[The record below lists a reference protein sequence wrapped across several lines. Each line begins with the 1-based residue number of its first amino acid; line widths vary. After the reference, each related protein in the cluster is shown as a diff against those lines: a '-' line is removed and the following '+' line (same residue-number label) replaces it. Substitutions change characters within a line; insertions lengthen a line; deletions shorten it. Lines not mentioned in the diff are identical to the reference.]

1 LDAGHALANRERSLT
16 AEIEGLKLGA
26 SATATAET
34 FVDVFRAYGA
44 YVLGLLRRFGVRE
57 ADVEDVAQE
66 VFVVVHA
73 QLAGF
78 EGRST
83 LKTWICGICV
93 RKVSEYRR
101 KAHRRHEIAV
111 AVVPERETLSDQ
123 QEVQLE
129 QKQQAELLQ
138 RGLSRLSE
146 KQLQVFVLYEIEE
159 LSMAEVARAL
169 GCPRFTA
176 YTRLHAARRA
186 MRAFLERAATVPT
199 GRRT

>member
-1 LDAGHALANRERSLT
+1 MLPGYALPNHERSL
-16 AEIEGLKLGA
+16 AVEIEGPKATTLA
-26 SATATAET
+26 SSAEDT
-34 FVDVFRAYGA
+34 FVDVFRAYAA
-44 YVLGLLRRFGVRE
+44 YVLGLLRRLGVHE

-83 LKTWICGICV
+83 LKTWICGICI

-101 KAHRRHEIAV
+101 KAHRRREV
-111 AVVPERETLSDQ
+111 MLAVVPEGEAPSDGQ
-123 QEVQLE
+123 DQQLE
-129 QKQQAELLQ
+129 QKQQAALLQ
-138 RGLSRLSE
+138 QGLSRLSD
-146 KQLQVFVLYEIEE
+146 KQLQVFMLYEIEE
-159 LSMAEVARAL
+159 LSMAEVAHAL

-186 MRAFLERAATVPT
+186 MRVFLERAAPPRE
-199 GRRT
+199 RRRG

>member
-1 LDAGHALANRERSLT
+1 MVEPEGPKASALA
-16 AEIEGLKLGA
+16 A
-26 SATATAET
+26 SAQDT
-34 FVDVFRAYGA
+34 FVDVFRAYAA
-44 YVLGLLRRFGVRE
+44 YVLALLRRLGVHE
-57 ADVEDVAQE
+57 ADAEDVAQE

-78 EGRST
+78 QGRST

-101 KAHRRHEIAV
+101 KAHRRREV
-111 AVVPERETLSDQ
+111 MLAVVPERAAPDDG
-123 QEVQLE
+123 QEQQLE
-129 QKQQAELLQ
+129 QKQQAALLQ
-138 RGLSRLSE
+138 QGLSRLTD

-159 LSMAEVARAL
+159 LSMAEVADAL

-186 MRAFLERAATVPT
+186 MRAFLESAAPPAEP
-199 GRRT
+199 RRG